1 MKPDYLSGFQFSK
14 GKFLLGQY
22 LFTLLVWVVVIEE
35 IHHLISL
42 KWASKLDM

>member
-22 LFTLLVWVVVIEE
+22 LFTLLVWVVIEE

-42 KWASKLDM
+42 KWASKLNM